1 MIGFARSLI
10 GRFLL
15 SLSALLLVSLFALVI
30 WERTFVIPS
39 LLTAESRLAEK
50 ELDRIV
56 LALEDN
62 HDGLAA
68 ITRDWANWDDSY
80 AFIQGQQ
87 ANYTSSHFSAEMFED
102 INVQLMVFID
112 IQASIKWVAG
122 LDPATGEYRTCSSL
136 SDNCEWAGRFIRRF
150 EAFNPQQGYRLID
163 TGTGKTPSLLSA
175 EPILRTDRTGPSM
188 GLIVMVRLIDE
199 RLVETLERQTGLAID
214 INTVATEAQRQNEPV
229 TSRQETVLT
238 AQKRID
244 PQRGTEALL
253 ITTDL
258 PREQTN
264 HYRSAFRYTMAWTVL
279 LLLSVLL
286 VVVSLLWIQVIRPL
300 KQLTG
305 FTRKTRRDTFW
316 EQPAQFQ
323 AVPRALKTRRDEIGS
338 LARNFQRLLAAQ
350 KTRTSNLVKLSHQ
363 DPLTGLANRRL
374 YDEKLAQAL
383 SQSQLVSVLM
393 LDIDHF
399 KLYNDHFGHQMGD
412 DCLVSLA
419 NQMKECFEQPGNVV
433 ARTGGEEFS
442 ILLPGQSVEDAV
454 QDAERLRKLIKQLR
468 IPHPNS
474 PVASVVTVS
483 VGVASTA
490 NVRGLGPEMLMR
502 RADEALYQAKAEGR
516 DRIKRY
522 AASVIQS
529 SD

>member
-1 MIGFARSLI
+1 
-10 GRFLL
+10 
-15 SLSALLLVSLFALVI
+15 
-30 WERTFVIPS
+30 
-39 LLTAESRLAEK
+39 
-50 ELDRIV
+50 
-56 LALEDN
+56 
-62 HDGLAA
+62 
-68 ITRDWANWDDSY
+68 
-80 AFIQGQQ
+80 
-87 ANYTSSHFSAEMFED
+87 
-102 INVQLMVFID
+102 
-112 IQASIKWVAG
+112 
-122 LDPATGEYRTCSSL
+122 
-136 SDNCEWAGRFIRRF
+136 
-150 EAFNPQQGYRLID
+150 
-163 TGTGKTPSLLSA
+163 
-175 EPILRTDRTGPSM
+175 
-188 GLIVMVRLIDE
+188 
-199 RLVETLERQTGLAID
+199 
-214 INTVATEAQRQNEPV
+214 
-229 TSRQETVLT
+229 
-238 AQKRID
+238 
-244 PQRGTEALL
+244 
-253 ITTDL
+253 
-258 PREQTN
+258 
-264 HYRSAFRYTMAWTVL
+264 TMAWTVL
-279 LLLSVLL
+279 LLLGALLAVL
-286 VVVSLLWIQVIRPL
+286 SLLWVQVIRPL

-419 NQMKECFEQPGNVV
+419 NQMKECFEQPGFVV

-474 PVASVVTVS
+474 PVAPVVTVS

-522 AASVIQS
+522 AATVIQS

>member
-1 MIGFARSLI
+1 
-10 GRFLL
+10 
-15 SLSALLLVSLFALVI
+15 
-30 WERTFVIPS
+30 
-39 LLTAESRLAEK
+39 
-50 ELDRIV
+50 
-56 LALEDN
+56 
-62 HDGLAA
+62 
-68 ITRDWANWDDSY
+68 
-80 AFIQGQQ
+80 
-87 ANYTSSHFSAEMFED
+87 
-102 INVQLMVFID
+102 
-112 IQASIKWVAG
+112 
-122 LDPATGEYRTCSSL
+122 
-136 SDNCEWAGRFIRRF
+136 
-150 EAFNPQQGYRLID
+150 
-163 TGTGKTPSLLSA
+163 
-175 EPILRTDRTGPSM
+175 
-188 GLIVMVRLIDE
+188 
-199 RLVETLERQTGLAID
+199 
-214 INTVATEAQRQNEPV
+214 
-229 TSRQETVLT
+229 
-238 AQKRID
+238 
-244 PQRGTEALL
+244 
-253 ITTDL
+253 
-258 PREQTN
+258 
-264 HYRSAFRYTMAWTVL
+264 
-279 LLLSVLL
+279 
-286 VVVSLLWIQVIRPL
+286 
-300 KQLTG
+300 
-305 FTRKTRRDTFW
+305 
-316 EQPAQFQ
+316 
-323 AVPRALKTRRDEIGS
+323 
-338 LARNFQRLLAAQ
+338 RNFQRLLAAQ